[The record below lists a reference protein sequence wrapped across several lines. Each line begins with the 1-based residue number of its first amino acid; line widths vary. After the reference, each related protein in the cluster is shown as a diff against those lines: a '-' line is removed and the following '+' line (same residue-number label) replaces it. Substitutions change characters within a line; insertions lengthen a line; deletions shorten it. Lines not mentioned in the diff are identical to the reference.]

1 MNKKPTILAV
11 AALGSLALIGT
22 GFAGWVIVANAT
34 STASGNITAYEVTD
48 NRLTATGKWA
58 GDSATADSGSI
69 VFGKPSGASETA
81 STWFKSK
88 DVGEEK
94 LSDTYT
100 LSIESKNKND
110 NAKVKVSA
118 TLAITENKSDPTT
131 QTPYADAVS
140 NNWITAP
147 TLTYS
152 RTDLFKKDSSG
163 GAPNSVELT
172 LVAGKVS
179 AEFTFGF
186 AWGSHFGGENPQN
199 PFTYYNDHKYGEII
213 SSPDKTYG
221 DDAAEVM
228 GALGKIN
235 ETKFSITFTI
245 ERVDA

>member
-100 LSIESKNKND
+100 LSIKSKNKTD
-110 NAKVKVSA
+110 NAEIKVSA
-118 TLAITENKSDPTT
+118 KLAITENDSDPDTK
-131 QTPYADAVS
+131 TPYADAVK
-140 NNWITAP
+140 NNWIKAP
-147 TLTYS
+147 TLTHTGS
-152 RTDLFKKDSSG
+152 TTNLFESETSSI
-163 GAPNSVELT
+163 T
-172 LVAGKVS
+172 LGLSEGTAT
-179 AEFTFGF
+179 AEFAFTF

-199 PFTYYNDHKYGEII
+199 PFTYYNNKEAGKTINDTTSE
-213 SSPDKTYG
+213 TYG
-221 DDAAEVM
+221 DDAAKVM

-235 ETKFSITFTI
+235 KTKFSITFTI
-245 ERVDA
+245 ERAAA

>member
-69 VFGKPSGASETA
+69 VFGKPSGASDTA
-81 STWFKSK
+81 STWFKSNG
-88 DVGEEK
+88 VGEEK

-100 LSIESKNKND
+100 LSIASKNDKD
-110 NAKVKVSA
+110 TAKVKVSA
-118 TLAITENKSDPTT
+118 ILNITEKDSTN
-131 QTPYADAVS
+131 PYKAALD
-140 NNWITAP
+140 NHWIAGP

-152 RTDLFKKDSSG
+152 ETDLFKKDSSD
-163 GAPNSVELT
+163 AQNSVKLT
-172 LVAGKVS
+172 LVAGK
-179 AEFTFGF
+179 ATADFAFTF

-199 PFTYYNDHKYGEII
+199 PFTYYNDHHNPEDTIDGTG
-213 SSPDKTYG
+213 KTYG
-221 DDAAEVM
+221 NDAAEVM

-245 ERVDA
+245 ERVDNAA

>member
-34 STASGNITAYEVTD
+34 STAPGNITAYEVTD

-69 VFGKPSGASETA
+69 VFGKPSGASDTS

-100 LSIESKNKND
+100 LSIASKNDKD
-110 NAKVKVSA
+110 TAKVKVSA
-118 TLAITENKSDPTT
+118 ILNITEKDSTN
-131 QTPYADAVS
+131 PYAAAVA
-140 NNWITAP
+140 NNWIKAP

-152 RTDLFKKDSSG
+152 GTDLFEKDSSG
-163 GAPNSVELT
+163 GTSKSVELT

-179 AEFTFGF
+179 AEFAFTF

-199 PFTYYNDHKYGEII
+199 PFTYYNNKEAGKTINDNTSE
-213 SSPDKTYG
+213 TYG
-221 DDAAEVM
+221 DDAAKVM

-235 ETKFSITFTI
+235 QTKFSITFTI
-245 ERVDA
+245 ERAAA

>member
-58 GDSATADSGSI
+58 GDRAADSGSI
-69 VFGKPSGASETA
+69 VFGKPKPADATAASP
-81 STWFKSK
+81 WFKTK
-88 DVGEEK
+88 GEDMLEEK

-100 LSIESKNKND
+100 LSITSNNNGD
-110 NAKVKVSA
+110 TATVKVSA
-118 TLAITENKSDPTT
+118 ELTITEKDSTK
-131 QTPYADAVS
+131 PYKAALDNHWIAD
-140 NNWITAP
+140 P

-152 RTDLFKKDSSG
+152 TTNLFQPK
-163 GAPNSVELT
+163 SVELT
-172 LVAGKVS
+172 LVAGKAT

-186 AWGSHFGGENPQN
+186 AWGSHFDGQN
-199 PFTYYNDHKYGEII
+199 PFKYYNSKEAEDTIDGTG
-213 SSPDKTYG
+213 KTYG
-221 DDAAEVM
+221 NDAAEVM

-235 ETKFSITFTI
+235 ETKFSIAFTI
-245 ERVDA
+245 ERLDAAA

>member
-58 GDSATADSGSI
+58 GDRAADSGSI
-69 VFGKPSGASETA
+69 VFGKPSGASDTS

-100 LSIESKNKND
+100 LSIASKNDKD
-110 NAKVKVSA
+110 TAKVKVSA
-118 TLAITENKSDPTT
+118 ILNITEKDSTN
-131 QTPYADAVS
+131 PYKAALD
-140 NNWITAP
+140 NHWIAGP

-152 RTDLFKKDSSG
+152 GTDLFKKDSSG
-163 GAPNSVELT
+163 GVPNSVELT
-172 LVAGKVS
+172 LVAGEVS

-199 PFTYYNDHKYGEII
+199 PFTYYNNKEAGSTIDAATSE
-213 SSPDKTYG
+213 TYG
-221 DDAAEVM
+221 DDAAKVM

-235 ETKFSITFTI
+235 QTKFSITFTI
-245 ERVDA
+245 ERAA